1 MHFSFSKSKF
11 PLQIASTMILII
23 GLLLSFTI
31 PAQAQTP
38 ASGPSDP
45 AEVSAFLDGVMA
57 TNMKSNHVP
66 GAVVV
71 VVKDGEVFFAKGYGY
86 ADLDNKTPVDPATT
100 LFRPGSV
107 SKLFSWTAVMQ
118 LVEAGKVDLD
128 ADVNTYLDFEIPA
141 TYAQP
146 ITLRLIMTHMT
157 GFEDKGNELFKLN
170 AEEVSSLET
179 YVKTNLPAR
188 VFPPGQY
195 AAYSN
200 YATALSG
207 YIIERVS
214 EMPFERYIAENILKP
229 LQMQHS
235 TFEQPLPPE
244 LIGQMSKGY
253 NYLNGEYIEGSFE
266 FVVGTPAGALSA
278 TGLDMANFMIAHL
291 QKGEF
296 SGNRILSEETTQLM
310 HSPLYRPDPQMGGMA
325 YGFFFNTHN
334 GQYTLSHGGDTS
346 LFHSQL
352 YLLPESHTGIFVSTN
367 GTNGGL
373 VAEQLITTFLDRYYP
388 IEGEVTLSPTNDFS
402 TRTDQYTGM
411 YFLARSNFTTF
422 EKVLSL
428 MSPVNVQVREERVFV
443 TFGGKTLPYVEV
455 EPGLLVNPD
464 DPADK
469 LVLKTVGDQ
478 ISLSPPLPFVFLK
491 IPWYRALPLHM
502 FILIGGA
509 VLFLITI
516 IAWIVSFLKG
526 LKQREKRSLLA
537 RLSRLSAGLFG
548 VFFLFFLVNFGS
560 VFADTHPAFGV
571 PRAWFGM
578 PANSD
583 QLFFIPILMAILGLT
598 TLVFAVI
605 NWIKVF
611 WTAKSRIF
619 YSLLTLFALAILW
632 SFYFWNLLG

>member
-1 MHFSFSKSKF
+1 
-11 PLQIASTMILII
+11 MILII
-23 GLLLSFTI
+23 GLLLSFSI

-57 TNMKSNHVP
+57 TSMDSNYVP

-71 VVKDGEVFFAKGYGY
+71 VVKDGEVFFSKGYGY
-86 ADLDNKTPVDPATT
+86 ADLENKTPVDPATT

-107 SKLFSWTAVMQ
+107 SKPFTWTAVMQ

-388 IEGEVTLSPTNDFS
+388 IEGEVTLSPTDDFS

-605 NWIKVF
+605 NWIKGF